1 MSGFSINRRGIEKMT
16 QEIQR
21 EFDKHP
27 IQIDVQAHEDTQLG
41 QTYGTTI
48 FGKQEPGNTINYY
61 GPVIHGNADGA
72 QLAWGNQTANQSI
85 QQAQQ
90 ITAGFEA
97 IAQAVAKTLE
107 GLPTVGL
114 NDDDLKDG
122 EEISREI
129 LYETVQPEPNR
140 NKIRRAL
147 SSLKGILA
155 PIATGLVVG
164 GAEGAHE
171 WARVAIEQL
180 GKAF

>member
-1 MSGFSINRRGIEKMT
+1 MSGFSINRREIEKMT
-16 QEIQR
+16 QEIQQ

-27 IQIDVQAHEDTQLG
+27 IRIDVQADH
-41 QTYGTTI
+41 TYGPAI
-48 FGKQEPGNTINYY
+48 SNNQGPRNTINYY

-72 QLAWGNQTANQSI
+72 QLAWGNQTANQNI
-85 QQAQQ
+85 NQAQQ

-114 NDDDLKDG
+114 QGDDLKDA
-122 EEISREI
+122 EEIGHEI
-129 LYETVQPEPNR
+129 LHETVQPEPNR

-147 SSLKGILA
+147 SSLKGLLA
-155 PIATGLVVG
+155 PIATSLVAG

-180 GKAF
+180 GKPF